1 MKKIWT
7 LLLIVASAF
16 CVVGCG
22 SKESFDES
30 YNSIL
35 KKISH
40 MNEQTDYATEFID
53 TTWQVAGADLVNE
66 YIYQVKQ
73 INSKEDL
80 NLADKISKDMLFNLF
95 SGGSTDTGDQ
105 MMKTAWLTVSDL
117 TELES
122 SEAGDTLADSMI
134 AITDSISETCIKF
147 NTSRK
152 DIEKNNKEVK
162 ELLNSLKDKYGD
174 EYSSE
179 IDNLKEYYT
188 ESSLYADLA
197 LNPGGCT
204 LSEYEQDCDDYSNNI
219 KRLKKIA
226 E

>member
-80 NLADKISKDMLFNLF
+80 NSADKTSKDMLFNLF
-95 SGGSTDTGDQ
+95 SGGSTDPGDQ
-105 MMKTAWLTVSDL
+105 MM
-117 TELES
+117 
-122 SEAGDTLADSMI
+122 
-134 AITDSISETCIKF
+134 
-147 NTSRK
+147 
-152 DIEKNNKEVK
+152 
-162 ELLNSLKDKYGD
+162 
-174 EYSSE
+174 
-179 IDNLKEYYT
+179 
-188 ESSLYADLA
+188 
-197 LNPGGCT
+197 
-204 LSEYEQDCDDYSNNI
+204 
-219 KRLKKIA
+219 
-226 E
+226 

>member
-1 MKKIWT
+1 
-7 LLLIVASAF
+7 
-16 CVVGCG
+16 
-22 SKESFDES
+22 
-30 YNSIL
+30 
-35 KKISH
+35 
-40 MNEQTDYATEFID
+40 
-53 TTWQVAGADLVNE
+53 
-66 YIYQVKQ
+66 
-73 INSKEDL
+73 
-80 NLADKISKDMLFNLF
+80 
-95 SGGSTDTGDQ
+95 
-105 MMKTAWLTVSDL
+105 
-117 TELES
+117 
-122 SEAGDTLADSMI
+122 MI